1 MKNLNVRDCVLALA
15 VLLTLCNTYR
25 ISGAKRNRP
34 ERATPDFSRMM
45 EAKKSGRGMQRGR
58 EEFTRGKGQRPNQG
72 KKQGKKE
79 SN

>member
-25 ISGAKRNRP
+25 ISGPKRTRSERP
-34 ERATPDFSRMM
+34 TPDFSRMM

-58 EEFTRGKGQRPNQG
+58 EEFTRDRGQRPTQG